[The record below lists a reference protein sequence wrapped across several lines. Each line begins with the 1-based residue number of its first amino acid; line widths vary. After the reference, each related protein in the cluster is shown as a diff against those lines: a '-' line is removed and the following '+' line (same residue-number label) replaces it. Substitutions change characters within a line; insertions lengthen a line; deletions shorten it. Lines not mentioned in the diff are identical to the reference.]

1 MKNIPLPST
10 IRGWNVA
17 IILILISFFLYYY
30 FLFDKIIT
38 AYYHK
43 DNFKRF
49 TSTIENLEV
58 TMLIPQSISRFD
70 TRELQLTVL
79 AKETT
84 EKNVIISIKTEQL
97 SFCNERPTSSSIC
110 YQGQG
115 VLEFGS
121 FVKGWQKS
129 NTIWIVTAPRITDER
144 FNLTFEISFC
154 SPSACESKPL
164 NFSGKS
170 EIPIDNSSV
179 LISSLIGT
187 LLLPPWSNG
196 LIPSLALLIVSL
208 NEHRIQPNQKDKQ
221 KNWFR
226 QNTATFV
233 FSILYLICFF
243 IIPFCLLSI
252 LPIFGYGIDFMII
265 IIVSFFL
272 IPLIMNRFESIDI
285 SSGDP
290 AYVQTSVH
298 ANESSSSSFD
308 KLLAELGKKLDE
320 ICKGLEHISSTNQLE
335 LSRLSQQVTSLTNAV
350 TTPSGLPEKADK
362 LIQQVTRLTDIVAN
376 LRDKLSPAR
385 AVQEGSAP
393 IDRRSPLDHEY
404 NCLSLLHDDGLI
416 SLFRQELPHLSADQ
430 FQNKLKDEKF
440 AKCVLSLFVRALK
453 DDWDDLPIAN
463 RSLRGWIKEPVFW
476 DQDIQDSSIFT
487 RWLDDLHKSDRK
499 SFKDAMERVFEW
511 MLKAKTDQVDKYLFN
526 IFPQKYTPEI
536 VIPLLAKYLDIYQ
549 KEAPTNIN
557 WSKVLDYILNMAPLR
572 NKEAPT
578 EIRQILYPFNDKP
591 LWEIANEHRTFSVE
605 KWKEVYTKLLE
616 WLCVIQ
622 DKTLV
627 GRIGRSIFQFYKD
640 DGSLEPNTQL
650 GKFVQACIQKAQNS
664 NTEISDQDIL
674 NIRKSLCRGQGGN
687 LGHNRRRSP

>member
-1 MKNIPLPST
+1 MKNVPLPST

-17 IILILISFFLYYY
+17 IILILISFFLYYH

-43 DNFKRF
+43 DNFKTF
-49 TSTIENLEV
+49 TSTTENLEITV
-58 TMLIPQSISRFD
+58 LIPQSISRFD

-84 EKNVIISIKTEQL
+84 EKNVIISIKTELL
-97 SFCNERPTSSSIC
+97 SFCDERPTSSSIC

-144 FNLTFEISFC
+144 FKLTFEISFC
-154 SPSACESKPL
+154 SPSVCESKPL

-308 KLLAELGKKLDE
+308 KLLTELGKKLDE
-320 ICKGLEHISSTNQLE
+320 VCKALEHIGSANQSE

-416 SLFRQELPHLSADQ
+416 SLFKQELPHLSAEQ

-440 AKCVLSLFVRALK
+440 AKCMLSLFVRALK

-476 DQDIQDSSIFT
+476 DQDPQDSSIFT
-487 RWLDDLHKSDRK
+487 RWLDDLHNSDRK
-499 SFKDAMERVFEW
+499 LFKDAMERVFEW

-627 GRIGRSIFQFYKD
+627 GKIGRSIFQFYKD

-674 NIRKSLCRGQGGN
+674 NVRRSLCRGQGGN